1 MEWNSNQRGHF
12 EEGKGKGIAIFT
24 KIKKNST
31 QTARPTLSLYYYCL
45 LYLYLLSS
53 SYTIVSPKK
62 AATTAHNSKLLTKMK
77 YISVFLLLVASVL
90 GEWQGCIQEN
100 QEDNKVT
107 KGQST
112 PVCLNVAIN
121 AGNWAD
127 QTSFRTY
134 SFTPEADDYSRF
146 IIAGCKCY
154 IALVISITMW
164 QCWNC
169 SF

>member
-1 MEWNSNQRGHF
+1 
-12 EEGKGKGIAIFT
+12 
-24 KIKKNST
+24 
-31 QTARPTLSLYYYCL
+31 
-45 LYLYLLSS
+45 
-53 SYTIVSPKK
+53 
-62 AATTAHNSKLLTKMK
+62 MK

-107 KGQST
+107 KGKQT
-112 PVCLNVAIN
+112 PVCLNVAID

-169 SF
+169 SFCVLEFAPLYSLVHDFSLETTISYLQWIFLTYFYIYSIREFGSEQCRYCTKYYCFWIIAAKC

>member
-1 MEWNSNQRGHF
+1 
-12 EEGKGKGIAIFT
+12 
-24 KIKKNST
+24 
-31 QTARPTLSLYYYCL
+31 
-45 LYLYLLSS
+45 
-53 SYTIVSPKK
+53 
-62 AATTAHNSKLLTKMK
+62 MK

-107 KGQST
+107 KGQTT
-112 PVCLNVAIN
+112 PVCLNVAID

-169 SF
+169 SFLVLEFAPLYSLVHDFSLETTISYLQ